1 MIKVPFNTTVKG
13 EQNQQ
18 MICDFTE
25 FRTNTNKRTY
35 DFLMKIVGV
44 KARLY
49 LIGFK
54 FPAKHAGCHFTL
66 ISDVTP
72 STPIYLF
79 S

>member
-1 MIKVPFNTTVKG
+1 LIKVPFNTTVKG

-25 FRTNTNKRTY
+25 FRTNTNKWKY

-49 LIGFK
+49 LIDFK
-54 FPAKHAGCHFTL
+54 FNAENG
-66 ISDVTP
+66 
-72 STPIYLF
+72 
-79 S
+79 

>member
-1 MIKVPFNTTVKG
+1 
-13 EQNQQ
+13 
-18 MICDFTE
+18 
-25 FRTNTNKRTY
+25 
-35 DFLMKIVGV
+35 MKIVGV

-49 LIGFK
+49 LIDFK